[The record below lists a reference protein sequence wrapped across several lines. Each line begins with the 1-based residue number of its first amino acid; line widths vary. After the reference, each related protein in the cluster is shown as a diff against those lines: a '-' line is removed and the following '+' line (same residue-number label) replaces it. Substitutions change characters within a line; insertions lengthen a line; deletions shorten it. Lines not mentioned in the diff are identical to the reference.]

1 MDTNE
6 ESKDLDGD
14 SNCEPIDLEAF
25 ESLKALRNE
34 QKNANIAWI
43 NNFKDQNGRDPSDE
57 ELDEI
62 REQIESYN
70 LNNNKYI
77 VMKYQMIRQGII
89 PFNFVN
95 SAANQKTTTA
105 FKPSTFQDAFFADAE
120 VNRLRADILKME
132 KSNLELEDEIERLRY
147 NLLDKVTDA
156 QKVDGIQSEIIK
168 KEEQMKEKNELLDNL
183 NNEKAIIEQEKAA
196 LKNEMEQLKIK
207 QILVKN
213 MTVLNKQ
220 NAEKDAERE
229 RELTDLQEQ
238 NAQLRE
244 QVVALQQLQIQTVT
258 GGSFLE
264 TREDMEELPKT
275 ALVRDEEMELL
286 LRNERSSESI
296 IASYIQRFELLVQ
309 SAEAEA
315 DAAAEEERDATPLL
329 SAGKSDVAEDE
340 PQVVDLSAA
349 LEEEEAPVVREVVE
363 AGTNMSV
370 TPDHDE
376 VLERERLHEQE
387 LEEAREDAA
396 AKQQSINQLND
407 QMVMLEHAV
416 FDREQEMLDQNN
428 RHHMERTKD
437 FFENQEAKAKLQ
449 KNIDEL
455 EQAIR

>member
-6 ESKDLDGD
+6 EAKALDGD
-14 SNCEPIDLEAF
+14 SNSEPIDLEAF

-43 NNFKDQNGRDPSDE
+43 NNFKDQNGRDPTDD

-95 SAANQKTTTA
+95 SAANQKTAA
-105 FKPSTFQDAFFADAE
+105 FKPSTFQDAFFADGE